1 MTTKQGKERDFKRS
15 IVFIWWYIQ
24 VTTGENWLPVNYIFK
39 GKERRRV
46 GGGGGRRVEGH
57 IVILYPPGSGRGLA
71 SDSSTNSKTWK
82 REEPFKV
89 SFFFL
94 QAESFVSLMQKAWEG
109 EKFIAIVFT
118 YLNNTGLSW
127 RAAIALLSLL
137 DMSGRSP
144 VRPLHSSACGRD
156 VTQWELLYFELLKSQ
171 LHVIWCSTCET
182 ERGGLE

>member
-15 IVFIWWYIQ
+15 ILFIWWYIQ
-24 VTTGENWLPVNYIFK
+24 VTSGENWLPVNYIFK

-46 GGGGGRRVEGH
+46 GGGGGRVEGH
-57 IVILYPPGSGRGLA
+57 IVILYPPRSGKGLA
-71 SDSSTNSKTWK
+71 SDSSPTSKKLKK
-82 REEPFKV
+82 RRAFQG
-89 SFFFL
+89 FFFSL
-94 QAESFVSLMQKAWEG
+94 QAESFVSLLQKVWEG

-156 VTQWELLYFELLKSQ
+156 VTQWELFYFELLKSQ